1 MYLRPKPVAPL
12 GILGQSWPV
21 PQPLDLW
28 GPHPRPAPCS
38 MCTNATVNLVP
49 SRIAEKQF
57 DCHLQGDIRRGLMV
71 VTEGETEAQRDSL
84 TCVRS
89 PSLTGWG
96 TR

>member
-1 MYLRPKPVAPL
+1 MYLRPKPAASL

-57 DCHLQGDIRRGLMV
+57 DCHLQGDIEGVLGLSQKGKLRLRER
-71 VTEGETEAQRDSL
+71 T
-84 TCVRS
+84 
-89 PSLTGWG
+89 
-96 TR
+96 